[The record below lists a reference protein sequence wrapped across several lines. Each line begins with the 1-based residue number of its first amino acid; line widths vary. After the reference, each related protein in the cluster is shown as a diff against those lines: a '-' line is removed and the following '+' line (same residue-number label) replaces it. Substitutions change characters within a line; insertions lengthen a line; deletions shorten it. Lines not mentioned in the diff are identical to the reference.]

1 MSDKLKYKQYK
12 YMSDMKKKA
21 TPEQIR
27 EFRNMLENLSS
38 NGNVDKVNNFMAEYD
53 TMCTL
58 FVENGLTGV
67 KDVLGE
73 VLVPAV
79 FDEIVGMFPDVNR
92 DFAVAVIKDGK
103 YGLVK
108 PDGKGTMAAECI
120 YDNIHLDGYCYYAV
134 KDSKHG
140 LYNVSGEILLPVTAD
155 KVYEPWNDL
164 LVYEVDG
171 KFGFSM
177 LGAELVTEAVYEAYE
192 IDGNEDLVVTLDG
205 KKGYLDETGAFTEDQ
220 DEAWFNARPEW

>member
-1 MSDKLKYKQYK
+1 MSDKLNYKQYK
-12 YMSDMKKKA
+12 YISDMKKKA

-38 NGNVDKVNNFMAEYD
+38 NGNVDKVNLFMAEYD
-53 TMCTL
+53 TMCTQ
-58 FVENGLTGV
+58 FVENGQTGV

-79 FDEIVGMFPDVNR
+79 FDEIVGVFPDVNR

-108 PDGKGTMAAECI
+108 PDGKGTMLAECV
-120 YDNIHLDGYCYYAV
+120 YDNIHFDGCCYYAV
-134 KDSKHG
+134 KDGKQG
-140 LYNVSGEILLPVTAD
+140 LYNISGEMLVPVMAD

-164 LVYEVDG
+164 LVYEVEG

-177 LGAELVTEAVYEAYE
+177 LGANLVTEAVYEAYE
-192 IDGNEDLVVTLDG
+192 IDSNEYLFVTLDG
-205 KKGYLDETGAFTEDQ
+205 KKGYLDEDGNFTENP
-220 DEAWFNARPEW
+220 DEAYFNAGL

>member
-1 MSDKLKYKQYK
+1 MSDKLNYKQNK

-27 EFRNMLENLSS
+27 EFRNILENLSS
-38 NGNVDKVNNFMAEYD
+38 NGNVDKVNNFMSEYD
-53 TMCTL
+53 TMCAMY
-58 FVENGLTGV
+58 VENGQTGV

-79 FDEIVGMFPDVNR
+79 FDEIVGVFADVNR
-92 DFAVAVIKDGK
+92 DCAVAVIKDGK

-108 PDGKGTMAAECI
+108 PDGKGTILAECA
-120 YDNIHLDGYCYYAV
+120 YDNIHFDGCCYYAV
-134 KDSKHG
+134 KDGKQG
-140 LYNVSGEILLPVTAD
+140 LYNISGEMLVPVMAD

-177 LGAELVTEAVYEAYE
+177 LGADLVTEAVYEAYE
-192 IDGNEDLVVTLDG
+192 IDSNEYLFVTLDG
-205 KKGYLDETGAFTEDQ
+205 KKGYLDEDGNFTEDS
-220 DEAWFNARPEW
+220 DEAYFNAGL